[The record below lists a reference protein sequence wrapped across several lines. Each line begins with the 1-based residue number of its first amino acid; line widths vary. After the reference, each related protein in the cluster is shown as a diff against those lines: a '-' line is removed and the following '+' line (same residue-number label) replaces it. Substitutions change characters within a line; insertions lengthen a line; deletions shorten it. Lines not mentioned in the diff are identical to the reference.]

1 MKLDCDKDVYTE
13 SKAATTV
20 TRGDIVKK
28 RSEEMKWNHKKYLTN
43 LKKAEKGRE

>member
-1 MKLDCDKDVYTE
+1 MYIQ

-20 TRGDIVKK
+20 TRGDTVKK
-28 RSEEMKWNHKKYLTN
+28 PVEEVKWNHKKYLTN